1 MNTILVWVLITAPTN
16 AVMTYSPPLDDLQTC
31 EFLQKQIPTKF
42 YSKCVQIRM
51 VK

>member
-1 MNTILVWVLITAPTN
+1 MSIVLVWVLLTAPTN
-16 AVMTYSPPLDDLQTC
+16 GVFTYSPPLPDLQTC
-31 EFLQKQIPTKF
+31 EFLQSQIPTKY